1 MSANQAFA
9 ETLPPQCPP
18 SDATSLSEAILIRLA
33 KEPKPKPESFA
44 SHAARGLP
52 IRGDVSS
59 CSHASCSMFLHD
71 ETGDQINA
79 MRRLPRFKNFKHAF
93 LVSVGPNAGVAI
105 VSSSTKHVDLWMFKG
120 FDPVS
125 AVISVQAM

>member
-1 MSANQAFA
+1 MSANLAFA

-18 SDATSLSEAILIRLA
+18 ADAEPLSKAVLIRLA

-59 CSHASCSMFLHD
+59 CSHASCSLFVHD
-71 ETGDQINA
+71 ETGDQLNA
-79 MRRLPRFKNFKHAF
+79 MRRLPRFKSFKHAF
-93 LVSVGPNAGVAI
+93 LLNVGPSAGVA
-105 VSSSTKHVDLWMFKG
+105 VVNSTTKHVDLWMFKG